1 MKASLLF
8 ALTFALAIPI
18 AAPAS
23 AQQPPGPA
31 PETANR
37 FAATIAPAER
47 FEVQGMLVERH
58 GQGGRPLILIPGLGG
73 GSWVW
78 QETVR
83 EFAGGQAVYVVTL
96 PGFDGRLAPAGD
108 PIEGARRALLELIA
122 TRKLDKPVLVGH
134 SIGGTLALALAE
146 MQPARIGGVVSIDG
160 LPVFPGTEEVPAEQR
175 LRVAEGMGARMGA
188 VSGPAFAEQQ
198 KRYMRSIGVVDMNKA
213 DELAKLGARSD
224 PQAMAAYV
232 SGIVAL
238 DLRPNL
244 AAISAP
250 VLVLAPYFALDAMQT
265 GVTAEQKLAYYRA
278 LMKGTPRLEVIAVDN
293 ARHFAMFDQPRAV
306 SDALR
311 AFLKHL

>member
-8 ALTFALAIPI
+8 ALILGA
-18 AAPAS
+18 AAPAL
-23 AQQPPGPA
+23 AQQA
-31 PETANR
+31 PEPPNR

-96 PGFDGRLAPAGD
+96 PGFDGRPAPSGD

-122 TRKLDKPVLVGH
+122 SRKLDQPVLVGH
-134 SIGGTLALALAE
+134 SLGGALALALAE

-160 LPVFPGTEEVPAEQR
+160 LPVFPGTEDLPLDQR
-175 LRVAEGMGARMGA
+175 PQVAEGMRARLAA
-188 VSGPAFAEQQ
+188 VTGPAFAAQQ
-198 KRYMRSIGVVDMNKA
+198 KQYMRSVGVVDMNKG
-213 DELAKLGARSD
+213 DELAKLSARSD
-224 PQAMAAYV
+224 PGAMAAYAA
-232 SGIVAL
+232 GIVAL
-238 DLRPNL
+238 DLRPRL
-244 AAISAP
+244 SAIAAP
-250 VLVLAPYFALDAMQT
+250 VLVMAPYFAFDSAQA
-265 GVTAEQKLAYYRA
+265 GVTAAQKVAYYRE
-278 LMKGTPRLEVIAVDN
+278 LMQGTPRLDVIAIDN

-311 AFLKHL
+311 AFLKNL

>member
-1 MKASLLF
+1 MKASLF
-8 ALTFALAIPI
+8 ALTVAVAIPI
-18 AAPAS
+18 AAPAW
-23 AQQPPGPA
+23 AQQQPA
-31 PETANR
+31 QQAEPANR

-83 EFAGGQAVYVVTL
+83 DFAGGRAVYVVTL
-96 PGFDGRLAPAGD
+96 PGFDGRPAPAGD

-160 LPVFPGTEEVPAEQR
+160 LPVFPGTEDVPADQR
-175 LRVAEGMGARMGA
+175 LRVAEGMGARMAA

-213 DELAKLGARSD
+213 DELARLGARSD

-244 AAISAP
+244 AAIAAP

-265 GVTAEQKLAYYRA
+265 GVAADQKLAYYRA
-278 LMKGTPRLEVIAVDN
+278 LMKGTPRVEVIAVDN

-311 AFLKHL
+311 AFLKNL

>member
-8 ALTFALAIPI
+8 ALILGA
-18 AAPAS
+18 AAPAL
-23 AQQPPGPA
+23 AQQA
-31 PETANR
+31 PEPPNR

-83 EFAGGQAVYVVTL
+83 DFAGGQAVYVVTL
-96 PGFDGRLAPAGD
+96 PGFDGRPAPGGD

-122 TRKLDKPVLVGH
+122 TRKLDSPVLVGH
-134 SIGGTLALALAE
+134 SLGGTLALALAE

-160 LPVFPGTEEVPAEQR
+160 LPVFPGTEDVPPEQR
-175 LRVAEGMGARMGA
+175 PQVAEGMRARMAA
-188 VSGPAFAEQQ
+188 VTGPAFAAQQ
-198 KRYMRSIGVVDMNKA
+198 KQYMRSIGVVDMNKG
-213 DELAKLGARSD
+213 DELAKLSARSD
-224 PQAMAAYV
+224 PAAVAAYAA
-232 SGIVAL
+232 GIVAL
-238 DLRPNL
+238 DLRPQL
-244 AAISAP
+244 SAIAAP
-250 VLVLAPYFALDAMQT
+250 VLVMAPYFALDSVQA
-265 GVTAEQKLAYYRA
+265 GVTAPQKVAYYRE
-278 LMKGTPRLEVIAVDN
+278 LMQGTPRLDVIAIDN

-311 AFLKHL
+311 AFLKNL

>member
-8 ALTFALAIPI
+8 ALILGA
-18 AAPAS
+18 AAPAL
-23 AQQPPGPA
+23 AQQALEPP
-31 PETANR
+31 NR

-83 EFAGGQAVYVVTL
+83 DFAGGQAVYVVTL
-96 PGFDGRLAPAGD
+96 PGFDGRPAPGGH

-134 SIGGTLALALAE
+134 SLGGTLALALAE

-160 LPVFPGTEEVPAEQR
+160 LPVFPGTEDVPPEQR
-175 LRVAEGMGARMGA
+175 PQVAEGMRARMAA
-188 VSGPAFAEQQ
+188 VTGPAFAAQQ
-198 KRYMRSIGVVDMNKA
+198 KQYMRSVGVVDMNKG
-213 DELAKLGARSD
+213 DELAKLSARSD
-224 PQAMAAYV
+224 PAAMAAYAA
-232 SGIVAL
+232 GIVAL
-238 DLRPNL
+238 DLRPQL
-244 AAISAP
+244 SAIAAP
-250 VLVLAPYFALDAMQT
+250 VLVMAPYFALDSAQA
-265 GVTAEQKLAYYRA
+265 GVTAPQKVAYYRE
-278 LMKGTPRLEVIAVDN
+278 LMQGTPRLDVIAIDN

-311 AFLKHL
+311 AFLKNL

>member
-8 ALTFALAIPI
+8 ALILGA
-18 AAPAS
+18 AAPAL
-23 AQQPPGPA
+23 ARQA
-31 PETANR
+31 PEPPNR

-96 PGFDGRLAPAGD
+96 PGFDGRPAPSGD

-122 TRKLDKPVLVGH
+122 SRKLDQPVLVGH
-134 SIGGTLALALAE
+134 SLGGALALALAE

-160 LPVFPGTEEVPAEQR
+160 LPVFPGTEDLPLDQR
-175 LRVAEGMGARMGA
+175 PQVAEGMRKRMAA
-188 VSGPAFAEQQ
+188 VTGPAFAAQQ
-198 KRYMRSIGVVDMNKA
+198 KQYMRSVGVVDMNKG
-213 DELAKLGARSD
+213 DELAKLSARSD
-224 PQAMAAYV
+224 PGAMAAYAA
-232 SGIVAL
+232 GIVAL
-238 DLRPNL
+238 DLRPGL
-244 AAISAP
+244 SAIAAP
-250 VLVLAPYFALDAMQT
+250 VLVMAPYFALDSAQA
-265 GVTAEQKLAYYRA
+265 GVTAAQKVAYYRE
-278 LMKGTPRLEVIAVDN
+278 LMQGTPRLDVIAIDN

-311 AFLKHL
+311 AFLKNL

>member
-8 ALTFALAIPI
+8 ALILGA
-18 AAPAS
+18 AAPAL
-23 AQQPPGPA
+23 AQQA
-31 PETANR
+31 PEPPNR

-96 PGFDGRLAPAGD
+96 PGFDGRPAPRGD

-122 TRKLDKPVLVGH
+122 SRKLDQPVLVGH
-134 SIGGTLALALAE
+134 SLGGALALALAE

-160 LPVFPGTEEVPAEQR
+160 LPVFPGTEDLPLDQR
-175 LRVAEGMGARMGA
+175 PQVAEGMRKRMAA
-188 VSGPAFAEQQ
+188 VTGPAFAAQQ
-198 KRYMRSIGVVDMNKA
+198 KQYMRSVGVVDMNKG
-213 DELAKLGARSD
+213 DELAKLSARSD
-224 PQAMAAYV
+224 PGAMAAYAA
-232 SGIVAL
+232 GIVAL
-238 DLRPNL
+238 DLRPRL
-244 AAISAP
+244 SAIAAP
-250 VLVLAPYFALDAMQT
+250 VLVMAPYFALDSAQA
-265 GVTAEQKLAYYRA
+265 GVTAAQKVAYYRE
-278 LMKGTPRLEVIAVDN
+278 LMQGTPRLDVIAIDN

-311 AFLKHL
+311 AFLKNL

>member
-8 ALTFALAIPI
+8 ALILGA
-18 AAPAS
+18 AAPAL
-23 AQQPPGPA
+23 ARQA
-31 PETANR
+31 PEPPAEPISR

-96 PGFDGRLAPAGD
+96 PGFDGRPASSND

-122 TRKLDKPVLVGH
+122 SRKLDQPVLVGH
-134 SIGGTLALALAE
+134 SLGGTLALALAE

-160 LPVFPGTEEVPAEQR
+160 LPVFPGTEDLPLDQR
-175 LRVAEGMGARMGA
+175 PQVAEGMRARMAA
-188 VSGPAFAEQQ
+188 VTGPAFAAEQKQ
-198 KRYMRSIGVVDMNKA
+198 YMRAVGVVDMNKG
-213 DELAKLGARSD
+213 DELAKLSARSD
-224 PQAMAAYV
+224 PAAVAAYAA
-232 SGIVAL
+232 GIVAL
-238 DLRPNL
+238 DLRPQL
-244 AAISAP
+244 SAIAAP
-250 VLVLAPYFALDAMQT
+250 VLVMAPYFALDSAQA
-265 GVTAEQKLAYYRA
+265 GVTAPRKVAYYRE
-278 LMKGTPRLEVIAVDN
+278 LMQGTPRLDVIAIDN

-306 SDALR
+306 NDALR